1 MNKPLILI
9 ITDNLPDQVNGV
21 VTTFHNIERLALT
34 QGYAVAWITPA
45 NFAHW
50 SAPAYPEVKLSLP
63 WGIGQLI
70 QDINPD
76 YIHIATEGPVGLA
89 ANLWCWR
96 NNWRFNTSYHTRFPE
111 FLKKIYRIPE
121 WITYRYLRWF
131 HNHSGRVLT
140 TTTTMVEELQAHGF
154 RQDVLPWTRG
164 VDRDLLKPTQ
174 SHRFYFFG
182 TRPVVLYVG
191 RVSREKGL
199 DDLCRLQ
206 DQYHVQIVGDGPY
219 RAQLERRYPRV
230 EFRGYLSGTDLA
242 NAYTQADVFVFPSRS
257 DTFGIVII
265 ESITMGT
272 PVAAYLVPGPQDI
285 IEQGVTGYMGPD
297 LDQNIRQCLKL
308 SRDKVAE
315 ASGQWTWQRCW
326 EIFRDNLV
334 PAHD

>member
-1 MNKPLILI
+1 MNKPIILI

-34 QGYAVAWITPA
+34 QGYAVAWITPV
-45 NFAHW
+45 NFAHVA
-50 SAPAYPEVKLSLP
+50 SPGYPEVKLSLP
-63 WGIGQLI
+63 WGIGDLI

-96 NNWRFNTSYHTRFPE
+96 HNWRFNTSYHTRFPE
-111 FLKKIYRIPE
+111 FLKKIYGVPE

-164 VDRDLLKPTQ
+164 VDQEVLKPTQ
-174 SHRFYFFG
+174 SHRYYFFG

-191 RVSREKGL
+191 RVSKEKGL
-199 DDLCRLQ
+199 DDLCQLQ
-206 DQYHVQIVGDGPY
+206 DQCHVQIVGDGPY

-230 EFRGYLSGTDLA
+230 EFLGYLSGSDLA
-242 NAYTQADVFVFPSRS
+242 NAYTQADVFVFPSRN

-285 IEQGVTGYMGPD
+285 IEQGITGYMGPD
-297 LDQNIRQCLKL
+297 LVQNIQQCLKL
-308 SRDKVAE
+308 DRRRVKE
-315 ASGQWTWQRCW
+315 ASKQWTWQRCW

-334 PAHD
+334 PTHD

>member
-1 MNKPLILI
+1 
-9 ITDNLPDQVNGV
+9 V
-21 VTTFHNIERLALT
+21 VTTFRNIEHLALT
-34 QGYAVAWITPA
+34 QGYAIAWITPA

-50 SAPAYPEVKLSLP
+50 SAPGYPEVKLSLP
-63 WGIGQLI
+63 WGIGNLI

-230 EFRGYLSGTDLA
+230 EFLGYLSGSDLA
-242 NAYTQADVFVFPSRS
+242 NAYTQADVFAFPSRS

-265 ESITMGT
+265 ESITLGT

-308 SRDKVAE
+308 NRDKVAE

>member
-1 MNKPLILI
+1 MKKPVILI

-21 VTTFHNIERLALT
+21 VTTFHNIERLALE
-34 QGYAVAWITPA
+34 QGYAIAWITPV
-45 NFAHW
+45 NFVHVA
-50 SAPAYPEVKLSLP
+50 SPGYPEVKLSVP
-63 WGIGQLI
+63 WRIGELI
-70 QDINPD
+70 RDIDPD

-96 NNWRFNTSYHTRFPE
+96 HDWRFNTSYHTRFPE
-111 FLKKIYRIPE
+111 FLKKIYGVPE

-164 VDRDLLKPTQ
+164 VDQEVLKPTQ
-174 SHRFYFFG
+174 SHRYYFFG
-182 TRPVVLYVG
+182 TKPVILYVG
-191 RVSREKGL
+191 RVSKEKGL

-230 EFRGYLSGTDLA
+230 EFLGYLSGTDLA
-242 NAYTQADVFVFPSRS
+242 NAYTQADVFVFPSRN

-285 IEQGVTGYMGPD
+285 IEQGITGYMGPD
-297 LDQNIRQCLKL
+297 LVQNIQQCLRLDRGQVKQ
-308 SRDKVAE
+308 
-315 ASGQWTWQRCW
+315 ASKQWTWQRCW